1 MRLEMLRYFTILCQ
15 IFILQCFQRNGSTK
29 YVQFLFGFTVVPG
42 GYTLWSNWTEC
53 SSTCN
58 EGVQYRER
66 QCINPSP
73 QHGGKDC
80 LTIGPATDQRSC
92 FIAKCP
98 GKISRANGSC
108 RKLEMNY

>member
-1 MRLEMLRYFTILCQ
+1 MAEYNGNKMYHQYFI
-15 IFILQCFQRNGSTK
+15 IVSS
-29 YVQFLFGFTVVPG
+29 VVPG
-42 GYTLWSNWTEC
+42 GYTMWSNWTEC

-66 QCINPSP
+66 QCTNPTP

-92 FIAKCP
+92 FIVKCP
-98 GKISRANGSC
+98 GKKITTRDEYTTF
-108 RKLEMNY
+108 K